1 MSTLMEDIQAWLS
14 AKRAAWSPDMI
25 KAELLKIVA
34 MTKHDE
40 EKNRNDTIAA
50 AASHSGFVAF
60 LNKEFN
66 MAQLGPLVD
75 EAINQLTA
83 EKLAN
88 FVRHV
93 VDEEAALRK
102 AGHIMVDVFD

>member
-14 AKRAAWSPDMI
+14 AKGAAWSPDMI
-25 KAELLKIVA
+25 KGELLKIVA
-34 MTKHDE
+34 MTKHCG
-40 EKNRNDTIAA
+40 EKYRIDTIAA
-50 AASHSGFVAF
+50 AAGHGYVAF
-60 LNKEFN
+60 LNKEFK
-66 MAQLGPLVD
+66 MVQLGPLVD
-75 EAINQLTA
+75 EAINQWTA

-102 AGHIMVDVFD
+102 ADHIMVDVFD